1 MTSRSSDMGKD
12 NESDLMMGKVLER
25 MCDRNDHE
33 TVLQV
38 LQVLGKARRAGYLS
52 ISELVMCLI
61 YCGNRFAEQNNGDF
75 FKEYVHYMPDINAI
89 PDVNRSFT
97 PLCKSYYYAYK
108 YAEGELDTIQTEC
121 MLLDTATLLPW
132 FQKFII
138 RRSIISTWQLEPFFD
153 KIKPYGESINNSQFK
168 QLAES
173 YQVPIQMKTG
183 N

>member
-1 MTSRSSDMGKD
+1 MTSRSPDMGKS
-12 NESDLMMGKVLER
+12 NEGDIMMGKVLER

-52 ISELVMCLI
+52 IGELVMCLI
-61 YCGNRFAEQNNGDF
+61 YCGNRFAEQSNGDF
-75 FKEYVHYMPDINAI
+75 FKEYVQYMPDINAI

-97 PLCKSYYYAYK
+97 PLCKSYYYAYRH
-108 YAEGELDTIQTEC
+108 AESELDTIQTEC
-121 MLLDTATLLPW
+121 MLLDTKSLLPW

-138 RRSIISTWQLEPFFD
+138 RRSINSKWQLIPLFD
-153 KIKPYGESINNSQFK
+153 KIRACESINNSQFK

-173 YQVPIQMKTG
+173 YQVPMQMKTG

>member
-1 MTSRSSDMGKD
+1 MTSRGP
-12 NESDLMMGKVLER
+12 ESDIMMGKVLER

-52 ISELVMCLI
+52 INELVMCLI

-75 FKEYVHYMPDINAI
+75 FKEYVQYMPDINAI

-97 PLCKSYYYAYK
+97 SLCKSYYYAYRH
-108 YAEGELDTIQTEC
+108 AESELDTIQTDC
-121 MLLDTATLLPW
+121 MLLDTKSLVPW

-138 RRSIISTWQLEPFFD
+138 RRSINSKWQLIPLFD
-153 KIKPYGESINNSQFK
+153 KIMAYGESINNSQFK

-173 YQVPIQMKTG
+173 YQIPIQMKTG